1 MKSFEQRAV
10 LGANLNKTERGEL
23 NRGISD
29 ASNLEEEELEEE
41 EEDENDSEGE
51 KEEYEEEEEEED
63 EDITQ
68 DEKEEED
75 LEDEGTQSHD
85 VLEEEE
91 QEEKTESEGEINQ
104 KLEYFSNAK
113 HEGEDC
119 CGTGDVYDDNKIS
132 KELDEK
138 VEESVDTPVSFITG
152 SYERLQ
158 ENVTALSPKI
168 MNNEVSCKSI
178 PKQAVFQNLNNLQD
192 TQESWNTKSMIQETF
207 HRNADSCF
215 VGSET
220 TGWKREIPQPF
231 SDACDLKEKKSGLG
245 DRFENRN
252 NPWSAAKNPTL
263 ESQRPNSV
271 ILVHADDED
280 SEEQHEA
287 DDKVCEALKQESKIL
302 RLNRCEENLKEP
314 FHSSTEVSIQG

>member
-1 MKSFEQRAV
+1 MNQDV
-10 LGANLNKTERGEL
+10 
-23 NRGISD
+23 SD

-41 EEDENDSEGE
+41 EEEEDENDNEDE
-51 KEEYEEEEEEED
+51 KEEYEEEEEEEED
-63 EDITQ
+63 EDLTQ

-85 VLEEEE
+85 ILEEE

-104 KLEYFSNAK
+104 KLEYFSNTEHK
-113 HEGEDC
+113 GEDC
-119 CGTGDVYDDNKIS
+119 CGTGDVYDDDKIS

-138 VEESVDTPVSFITG
+138 VEEPVDTPVSFIAG
-152 SYERLQ
+152 YYERLQ
-158 ENVTALSPKI
+158 ESVTAMSPKI

-192 TQESWNTKSMIQETF
+192 TQECWSRKSMVQEKF

-215 VGSET
+215 AGSET

-231 SDACDLKEKKSGLG
+231 SGACDLKEKKSGLG
-245 DRFENRN
+245 DGFENCN
-252 NPWSAAKNPTL
+252 NPWSAAKKSTL
-263 ESQRPNSV
+263 ESQRPNSA
-271 ILVHADDED
+271 ILVHVDDED
-280 SEEQHEA
+280 SEEQHEV
-287 DDKVCEALKQESKIL
+287 DDKVCEAPKQESKIL
-302 RLNRCEENLKEP
+302 QLNRCEENLKEA